1 MGDKFSTISL
11 ELTFVRSILV
21 EQSSPSLGF
30 MPIELVIYPY
40 QIDQPTKNIGLLSKT
55 RLELYGYG
63 QF

>member
-1 MGDKFSTISL
+1 
-11 ELTFVRSILV
+11 
-21 EQSSPSLGF
+21 

-63 QF
+63 QFY